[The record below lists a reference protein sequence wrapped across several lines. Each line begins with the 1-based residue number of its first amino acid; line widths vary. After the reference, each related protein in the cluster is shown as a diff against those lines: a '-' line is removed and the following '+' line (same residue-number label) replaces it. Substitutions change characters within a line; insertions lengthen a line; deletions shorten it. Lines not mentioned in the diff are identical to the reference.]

1 MLHHHPPSSYSIMLH
16 HHAPSLL
23 HHHLNHHIY
32 PHLHHALPPAADLA
46 FGSVKTDITHSPW
59 LNDKGHPC
67 AVMTTSSCMQNK
79 LTLWLL
85 HHLGTFLKFWDQSLC

>member
-1 MLHHHPPSSYSIMLH
+1 
-16 HHAPSLL
+16 
-23 HHHLNHHIY
+23 
-32 PHLHHALPPAADLA
+32 
-46 FGSVKTDITHSPW
+46 VKTDTTHSPW

-85 HHLGTFLKFWDQSLC
+85 HNLGTFLKFWDQSLC